1 MAKVFIINDL
11 NHNFD
16 KAARFGELHYA
27 TTGKVPIFKTDIA
40 KRMLQEGL
48 TGFNVEEDFLLI
60 SGPAIMCIMA
70 TLIVIDGSH
79 PHIKTLVF
87 DAKEQDYVVRHLS
100 I

>member
-1 MAKVFIINDL
+1 MPKVYIINDL

-16 KAARFGELHYA
+16 KAARFGELTYV

-40 KRMLQEGL
+40 KRMLREGL
-48 TGFNVEEDFLLI
+48 QGFNVEEDYLLI
-60 SGPAIMCIMA
+60 AGPPILCIMA
-70 TLIVIDGSH
+70 SLIVLDGSH
-79 PHIKTLVF
+79 PHFKTLVF